1 LCERYRQVRR
11 GRGDKIAIVAVGHE
25 ILIAAWRVLS
35 TRELYDDPRPDTLRN
50 FRAEHA
56 KRRALAQLRAL
67 GYDVTVHEP
76 AA

>member
-1 LCERYRQVRR
+1 
-11 GRGDKIAIVAVGHE
+11 AIVAVGHE

-35 TRELYDDPRPDTLRN
+35 TGQPYHDPGPDTLRN
-50 FRAEHA
+50 LSAEHV

-67 GYDVTVHEP
+67 GYEVTVHEP